1 MEIYMGQNFKEV
13 AHLRTDLDKYG
24 EGHDRIF
31 GKKEKTTLQKVE
43 EENPEEVERAY
54 WKHIKDLARSAYRD
68 QQTQDTEGGVP
79 CTVSFISGYLAGYR
93 EAKGE

>member
-1 MEIYMGQNFKEV
+1 MAQKFKEV

-24 EGHDRIF
+24 EGYDRIF
-31 GKKEKTTLQKVE
+31 GNKEKTTLQKIE
-43 EENPEEVERAY
+43 EENSEEVERAY
-54 WKHIKDLARSAYRD
+54 WKHIKDLARKAYSD

-79 CTVSFISGYLAGYR
+79 CAVSFIAGYLAGYR